1 VSGEALADIHR
12 EEGPQLL
19 ATLIRYLG
27 GNFTLAEDSLQ
38 DAYAVAAA
46 TWPRDGV
53 PANPAGWL
61 IVTARRRAIDRL
73 RRERVLADRVRLLE
87 DLVARDRA
95 DFVDPPDEA
104 ELVADDR
111 LRLIFTCCHPAL
123 SLNARV
129 ALTLRSLGGLTTPEI
144 ARAFLVS
151 EATMA
156 QRVVRAKRKIT
167 EARIPYRVP
176 DAEGLVPRLGGVL
189 AVIYL
194 IFNEGYSASEGDRLV
209 RGELC
214 SEAIRLGRL
223 LHGLLPREP
232 EPAGLLALMLLHD
245 SRRAT
250 RTDAAGNVIGLPD
263 QDRALWDQGRIAEG
277 LTALERAV
285 AIEPNGAYTLQAAIA
300 AQHATSPSA
309 EATDWTQIA
318 GLYARL
324 SEVTPSLPVDV
335 NHAVAIGFAGDVAH
349 GLRLLARAESAQ
361 DAHLYQ
367 PLYAARAELLARGG
381 EIEGAREAY
390 RRAIELTPNSVTR
403 RELERRRRAAL
414 APRS

>member
-1 VSGEALADIHR
+1 VSSEPLADIHR

-19 ATLIRYLG
+19 ATLIRYVG
-27 GNFTLAEDSLQ
+27 GDFTLAEDSLQ
-38 DAYAVAAA
+38 DAYAVAGAI
-46 TWPRDGV
+46 WPRDGV

-87 DLVARDRA
+87 DLVARDRD
-95 DFVDPPDEA
+95 DFVDAPDEA
-104 ELVADDR
+104 EMVADDR

-176 DAEGLVPRLGGVL
+176 EADGLVPRLGGVL

-194 IFNEGYSASEGDRLV
+194 IYNEGYAASEGDRLV

-223 LHGLLPREP
+223 LEGLLPNEA
-232 EPAGLLALMLLHD
+232 EVAGLLALMLLHD

-250 RTDAAGNVIGLPD
+250 RTDEAGSMIAPPE
-263 QDRALWDQGRIAEG
+263 QDHALWDQGRIAEG
-277 LTALERAV
+277 LTALKRGV
-285 AIEPNGAYTLQAAIA
+285 ADDANGAYVLQASIA
-300 AQHATSPSA
+300 AQHATSVGA
-309 EATDWTQIA
+309 ADTDWSLIA
-318 GLYARL
+318 ELYGRL
-324 SEVTPSLPVDV
+324 AALSPSLPVEV
-335 NHAVAIGFAGDVAH
+335 NRAVAVGFAH
-349 GLRLLARAESAQ
+349 GPEQALHLLAAAGSEPDAE
-361 DAHLYQ
+361 LYQ
-367 PLYAARAELLARGG
+367 PFHAARAEFLLRSGD
-381 EIEGAREAY
+381 IDGARTAY
-390 RRAIELTPNSVTR
+390 SRAIELTLNSVTR
-403 RELERRRRAAL
+403 GELERRRR
-414 APRS
+414 STFG